1 MKSILLTLML
11 CTALPVWAANVSFSK
26 NESVVGEVV
35 ELIFTSDKPIKQA
48 PDLSAIK
55 KDFHI
60 SGQNTRT
67 NMTNINGKTNYEYQ
81 ISYHLFPK
89 RTGTLTLK
97 DLTLNG
103 EKLNDAQ
110 LTVLNTSNTNTSA
123 QSTPPLTLQA
133 QISEGPYYIG
143 QGIVY
148 TVRMGDIRRILDGNF
163 EAPSTDNAKVQLL
176 GQDDVRT
183 VMQQNIPVQMVER
196 KYLITPEQSGT
207 ITIHPV
213 SFTGIRST
221 QQNRRKSVGDMFEM
235 GILFDG
241 LMGMGAQEQVF
252 ATTDPI
258 TIQVQPKP
266 NNWQGWWLASPDVQ
280 LTYDDKIPTDLKVG
294 DTIERTIT
302 LSAVGVNA
310 EALPVPTQI
319 GNADIKTY
327 PPNETRHT
335 ASDNNTIRGQLT
347 SSVVMVP
354 TNGGQ
359 ITIPEVKVPWFN
371 TTTQKIETAIIPAK
385 SITVNSPRLTPQTIQ
400 TPQKNS
406 EEIKIPFEPTDKGPK
421 TVQGQS
427 VITGPQMWLWLI
439 IGLIGGG
446 LIVGITAF
454 ILSKI
459 KTHKR
464 KKPLPDLYPF

>member
-11 CTALPVWAANVSFSK
+11 CTALPVWAGSVSFSK
-26 NESVVGEVV
+26 SESVVGEVV
-35 ELIFTSDKPIKQA
+35 ELIFTSDKPITQA
-48 PDLSAIK
+48 PDLSNIK

-60 SGQNTRT
+60 SGQNTQT
-67 NMTNINGKTNYEYQ
+67 NMTNINGKTNYTYQ

-89 RTGTLTLK
+89 RTGTLTLNN
-97 DLTLNG
+97 LTLNG
-103 EKLNDAQ
+103 EKLNNVQ
-110 LTVLNTSNTNTSA
+110 LTVLNADNINTSS

-133 QISEGPYYIG
+133 QISNGPYYIG

-148 TVRMGDIRRILDGNF
+148 TLRMGDIRQILDGTF
-163 EAPSTDNAKVQLL
+163 ESPSAVNAKVQLL
-176 GQDDVRT
+176 GQDEVRT

-213 SFTGIRST
+213 SFTGMRST
-221 QQNRRKSVGDMFEM
+221 QQNRRKNIGDMFEM

-252 ATTDPI
+252 ATADPI

-266 NNWQGWWLASPDVQ
+266 SNWQGWWLASPDVQ

-310 EALPVPTQI
+310 EALPIPSQTGSV
-319 GNADIKTY
+319 DIKTY

-335 ASDNNTIRGQLT
+335 ASDDNTIRGQLT

-371 TTTQKIETAIIPAK
+371 TTTQKVEMAIIPAK
-385 SITVNSPRLTPQTIQ
+385 NIMVNGPRLTPQAIQ
-400 TPQKNS
+400 PPQKS
-406 EEIKIPFEPTDKGPK
+406 AEEIKMPFEPTDNGPK
-421 TVQGQS
+421 TIQGQS
-427 VITGPQMWLWLI
+427 VMTGPQMWLWLI

-446 LIVGITAF
+446 LIVGIAAF